1 MSLLEF
7 IPRGREN
14 AVTAKFLM
22 QMTGLSDRALRKEIQ
37 DINESGTVMICRE
50 HKKGYYIPATEREA
64 ESYIRYSQSYL
75 ITLARKDRAMRTAK
89 DKMFSNQME
98 LDIQELENGRI

>member
-1 MSLLEF
+1 MSVLEL
-7 IPRGREN
+7 IPKGREN
-14 AVTAKFLM
+14 AITMTQLRI
-22 QMTGLSDRALRKEIQ
+22 MTGLSDRAVRKEIQ

-50 HKKGYYIPATEREA
+50 YKKGYYIPATEREA

-75 ITLARKDRAMRTAK
+75 ITLARKDRAMKRAR

-98 LDIQELENGRI
+98 LEYDEQ

>member
-1 MSLLEF
+1 MSLLEL

-22 QMTGLSDRALRKEIQ
+22 QMTGLSDRAVRKEIQ

-75 ITLARKDRAMRTAK
+75 ITLARKDRAMKRAR
-89 DKMFSNQME
+89 DKMFSGQME
-98 LDIQELENGRI
+98 LEYDEQ

>member
-7 IPRGREN
+7 IPIGREN
-14 AVTAKFLM
+14 AVSLNYLRSVTNM
-22 QMTGLSDRALRKEIQ
+22 SDRAVRKEIQ

-98 LDIQELENGRI
+98 LDI